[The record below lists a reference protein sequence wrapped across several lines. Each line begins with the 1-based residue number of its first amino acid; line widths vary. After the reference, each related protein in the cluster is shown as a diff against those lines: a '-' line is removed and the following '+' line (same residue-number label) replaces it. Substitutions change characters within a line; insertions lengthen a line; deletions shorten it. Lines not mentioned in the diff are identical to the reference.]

1 MRKIMKCEGFELIWN
16 TLSLS
21 KLKEITRSRFTWRV
35 GTEKRSRTP
44 LFLYNF
50 QHDTPLRIDCISN
63 MLNLHFLPTGK
74 NIVHKSS
81 ICPPT
86 WLPFLKLCIQ
96 SSLQVFP
103 CMVNGL
109 IQFTWQS
116 GLFTGN
122 PPSSSS
128 SSPVNSTISVR
139 SFTFPAPGQTSMP
152 NFPHAAFTHSN
163 RIFSKKMW
171 IHLSGAFCHC
181 LRKLFSRQ
189 LLELWVQI
197 LLLQPL
203 QLLGHSPFPIQDG
216 ILALLKGPI
225 FSFASAHNVNELHAH
240 SMILQQMLVAQSQ
253 TITWSR
259 WQYTLIENFE
269 YTCKTY
275 RTVVGVSDLLLSDP
289 LIEL

>member
-1 MRKIMKCEGFELIWN
+1 MKCEGFELIWN

-35 GTEKRSRTP
+35 GTEKRSRIP

-63 MLNLHFLPTGK
+63 MLNLHFLPTRK

-116 GLFTGN
+116 GLF
-122 PPSSSS
+122 PHL
-128 SSPVNSTISVR
+128 PVLVWWTLQ
-139 SFTFPAPGQTSMP
+139 FQFGPLP
-152 NFPHAAFTHSN
+152 F
-163 RIFSKKMW
+163 
-171 IHLSGAFCHC
+171 
-181 LRKLFSRQ
+181 Q
-189 LLELWVQI
+189 LLAKLRCRISSRLTSHTHLDTSEW
-197 LLLQPL
+197 
-203 QLLGHSPFPIQDG
+203 
-216 ILALLKGPI
+216 
-225 FSFASAHNVNELHAH
+225 SF
-240 SMILQQMLVAQSQ
+240 
-253 TITWSR
+253 
-259 WQYTLIENFE
+259 
-269 YTCKTY
+269 
-275 RTVVGVSDLLLSDP
+275 LS
-289 LIEL
+289 L